1 MIQINAESYVDICT
15 AISLRVKLRRLE
27 LNLTQMGLAK
37 RAGVNI
43 ETYRKFE
50 RTTEISLSNLLK
62 IAIAINM
69 TSDFEALFAQQQYQS
84 LNELLQSDNIRRKR
98 GKRT

>member
-1 MIQINAESYVDICT
+1 MDICT

-27 LNLTQMGLAK
+27 LNLTQMGLAT
-37 RAGVNI
+37 RSGVHI

-50 RTTEISLSNLLK
+50 RTAEILLSNLVK
-62 IAIAINM
+62 IAIALNM
-69 TSDFEALFAQQQYQS
+69 TSDFEALFAQQQYQN
-84 LNELLQSDNIRRKR
+84 LNELLQSDSITRKR